1 MSDKHFSFNFWRL
14 QRWFLAVAVGLLVAV
29 PFMARQPEDSE
40 RLGMALE
47 YFQSGKYHEALL
59 LFEQLDKEY
68 SLNPRYHA
76 YMGVC
81 HYYEWEYEEACQL
94 LDEAIPKLEAFAPHE
109 RSVYYFTNGESHFQL
124 KQYAEAIPFFEKALT
139 VCYENEKGD
148 IHYRLGMCHMFAEEW
163 LSARDHYRQALDNY
177 VALRNT
183 PDMQPRIYQTSHMMK
198 GCEQHL
204 KGELLTEKDFGSAT
218 VSDSTTVVAEF
229 SDTTA
234 VANTSDIVETAN
246 TTTSASVSDSPA
258 VSPED
263 SVNLSSTIK
272 KVSSTDSVAMASAR
286 SVFHRDTIRQ
296 AIPTTINI
304 QDLFNRQVEV
314 KE

>member
-1 MSDKHFSFNFWRL
+1 MSDKHNSL
-14 QRWFLAVAVGLLVAV
+14 CLGRWLLVALMGLLVAA
-29 PFMARQPEDSE
+29 PFMAHPPEDSE

-59 LFEQLDKEY
+59 IFERLDKEY
-68 SLNPRYHA
+68 TLNPRYHA
-76 YMGVC
+76 YMGIC
-81 HYYEWEYEEACQL
+81 HYYEWEYEEACRL
-94 LDEAIPKLEAFAPHE
+94 LDEAIPQLEAFAPHE
-109 RSVYYFTNGESHFQL
+109 RSVYYYADGESHFQL

-163 LSARDHYRQALDNY
+163 LAARDHYRQALDNY

-183 PDMQPRIYQTSHMMK
+183 PDMQARIYQTSHMMK

-204 KGELLTEKDFGSAT
+204 KGALLTEKDFGTALT
-218 VSDSTTVVAEF
+218 QDSLALAQDSITFETAVA
-229 SDTTA
+229 DTTA
-234 VANTSDIVETAN
+234 VPVE
-246 TTTSASVSDSPA
+246 
-258 VSPED
+258 
-263 SVNLSSTIK
+263 
-272 KVSSTDSVAMASAR
+272 VSSTTASNHPTPTAEVSTSDSLLTEKTTVRPDSLSAKASDVQ
-286 SVFHRDTIRQ
+286 SVFRRDTIRHE
-296 AIPTTINI
+296 IPTTINI